1 MSDKAKV
8 EVKKEGGGLEYY
20 LGKAMELGVAI
31 NVFKSAS
38 ECAEK
43 GYNLRKQIS
52 DMNNNISDVQDKY
65 ASILGDITKVDQN
78 IITEMQENFNT
89 IAEQKKSIKVA
100 ADQFNDSFKLVQL
113 GGVIIITIVFFLLL
127 LKYYGLLGYLNPFA
141 PLMMVFSSNEVKK

>member
-1 MSDKAKV
+1 MSDKP
-8 EVKKEGGGLEYY
+8 KEQSVFSKA
-20 LGKAMELGVAI
+20 LGTAMELGVAV
-31 NVFKSAS
+31 NVFRSAG

-43 GYNLRKQIS
+43 GDNLRKQIS

-65 ASILGDITKVDQN
+65 ASIIGDISKVDQN
-78 IITEMQENFNT
+78 IITEIQENFKT

-141 PLMMVFSSNEVKK
+141 PLMMVFSSNEAKK

>member
-1 MSDKAKV
+1 MSNKPKEQSLFSKA
-8 EVKKEGGGLEYY
+8 
-20 LGKAMELGVAI
+20 LGTAMEIGVAV
-31 NVFKSAS
+31 NVFRSAG

-43 GYNLRKQIS
+43 GDNLRKQIS

-65 ASILGDITKVDQN
+65 ASILGDITKVDQD
-78 IITEMQENFNT
+78 IITELTNNFDT

-100 ADQFNDSFKLVQL
+100 ADQFNDSFKLMQL

-141 PLMMVFSSNEVKK
+141 PLMMVFSSKEVKK